1 MNVSLMSEL
10 ILDIENVKYK
20 GLEMIELFT
29 QLSHNRIF
37 ITVLVAW
44 AVAQG
49 AKVFIGVI
57 TKKRFD
63 FRWFVG
69 TGGMPSS
76 HAATAAALATAVG
89 IEFGAASPIFAI
101 TLVFAWV
108 VLIDAQGFRRSVGK
122 QAEILNVI
130 LDDIY
135 WGKNV
140 KEERLKELL
149 GHTPVEVLMGVV
161 IGILVAI
168 IFK

>member
-1 MNVSLMSEL
+1 
-10 ILDIENVKYK
+10 
-20 GLEMIELFT
+20 MINLFH
-29 QLSHNRIF
+29 QLSHNQIF

-44 AVAQG
+44 VVAQG

-57 TKKRFD
+57 TEKRFN

-76 HAATAAALATAVG
+76 HAATVAALATSVG
-89 IEFGAASPIFAI
+89 MRFGVHSPIFAI
-101 TLVFAWV
+101 TLAFAWII
-108 VLIDAQGFRRSVGK
+108 LMDAQGFRRSVGK

-135 WGKNV
+135 WRKNV
-140 KEERLKELL
+140 KEDRVKELL
-149 GHTPVEVLMGVV
+149 GHTPVEVLMGAV
-161 IGILVAI
+161 IGILVAF